1 MHILVPVVAFIAF
14 LAFAPQAAM
23 KFAVW
28 FAVTAVVVRES
39 ARRVAGADIGFGD
52 AARSVVYAAVL
63 PLLALIVLGGL
74 TGPSGSMTLG
84 GPAIAVLALL
94 AASFVGAFMLGLKT
108 DLASSAI
115 IAAIAVA
122 TCVLLI
128 FLIRAIA

>member
-63 PLLALIVLGGL
+63 PLLALIALGGL